1 MNATKTYSLVLCLV
15 TIVLTASIAVFN
27 YVTDPYLLFG
37 LSTADAQRLSR
48 IDQFNHMRVTKPAY
62 MREVKATAVIVGSSR
77 SARLHPEHAAWTNE
91 KGYNLAAPGM
101 TPQEIL
107 GFIQHAHA
115 IQPLSKVMI
124 GLDYEAFIRSTP
136 VVRQGFEINRMARSR
151 EQLDSIPSKLQYL
164 NDLTDS
170 LFSIQAMSSSLAA
183 TTGISPPGRRYFM
196 DGTWETTTDFL
207 TGRAGYVYV
216 GQNVVIT
223 HRASALD
230 TRDNLQ
236 RLADI
241 LLFCQNNNIETRLF
255 FTPTHVFFVDLW
267 RQLGDEA
274 MWRDFH
280 RQVVEINHYVAS
292 ETGKAPFPLWGF
304 SHADT
309 IVNEPIYRK
318 RNASKAWYD
327 DGVHTRVRLGK
338 KMMNDVWGERAEH
351 GRLIGPD
358 NIEAYLEEVFAMTD
372 QFNNENRQMLDK
384 LRQDIGLR

>member
-1 MNATKTYSLVLCLV
+1 MNATKTYSLVLGLV
-15 TIVLTASIAVFN
+15 TIVLTGSIGLFN
-27 YVTDPYLLFG
+27 YLTDPYLLFG
-37 LSTADAQRLSR
+37 FGTANAERLSR
-48 IDQFNHMRVTKPAY
+48 IDQFNHMRVTKPRY

-77 SARLHPEHAAWTNE
+77 SARLHPEHTSWADE

-101 TPQEIL
+101 TPREIL
-107 GFIQHAHA
+107 GFVQHAHA

-124 GLDYEAFIRSTP
+124 GLDYEAFIRSIP
-136 VVRQGFEINRMARSR
+136 VVRRGFEINRMARSSN
-151 EQLDSIPSKLQYL
+151 ELDSIPNKLQYL
-164 NDLTDS
+164 NDLSDS

-183 TTGISPPGRRYFM
+183 TTGISPLGRRYFM

-216 GQNVVIT
+216 GQNVVIA
-223 HRASALD
+223 HRAGALD

-241 LLFCQNNNIETRLF
+241 LLFCQNNNIDTRLF

-274 MWRDFH
+274 MWLDFH
-280 RQVVEINHYVAS
+280 RQVVKINQQVAL

-304 SHADT
+304 SHADG

-318 RNASKAWYD
+318 KNASKAWYD
-327 DGVHTRVRLGK
+327 DGVHTRVRLGE
-338 KMMNDVWGERAEH
+338 KMMNDVWGEKAEH
-351 GRLIGPD
+351 GRRIGPD
-358 NIEAYLEEVFAMTD
+358 NIEAYLGEVFSMAD
-372 QFNNENRQMLDK
+372 QFDKENRQLLDK
-384 LRQDIGLR
+384 LRRDIGLR